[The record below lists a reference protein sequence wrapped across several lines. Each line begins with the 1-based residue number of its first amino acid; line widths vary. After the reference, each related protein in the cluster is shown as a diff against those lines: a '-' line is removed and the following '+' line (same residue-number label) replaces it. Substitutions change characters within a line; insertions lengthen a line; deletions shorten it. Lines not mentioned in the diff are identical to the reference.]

1 MFTFWN
7 DYFFNDKKESNQNTH
22 TDINLIPMAG
32 KGSRFKKEGYNSIK
46 AMIQIENESMFIKTT
61 RSFPKAKNWIFIF
74 RHTPKLAY
82 SNILDVLKENF
93 KNNEILVLQNET
105 TGQADFYF

>member
-61 RSFPKAKNWIFIF
+61 RSFPKAKI
-74 RHTPKLAY
+74 
-82 SNILDVLKENF
+82 
-93 KNNEILVLQNET
+93 
-105 TGQADFYF
+105 DFYF